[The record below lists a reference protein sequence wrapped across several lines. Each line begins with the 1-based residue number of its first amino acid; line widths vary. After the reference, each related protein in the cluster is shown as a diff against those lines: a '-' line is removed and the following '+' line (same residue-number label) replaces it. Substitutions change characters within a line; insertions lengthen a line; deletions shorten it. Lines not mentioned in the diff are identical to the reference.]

1 MSVNIVDI
9 LRSTNLH
16 TRLSENQH
24 KVDLFKGKL
33 TMGFLGKL
41 FGKKEEQKAASGSV
55 DVAASAKENS
65 IPPEK
70 VGLDGSFDESGL
82 AKRVAKALD
91 DAGISDSVG
100 LWVAQTGNTVVLKY
114 NPDAESVLA
123 QAEQVAQGVEGAGSV
138 NTVPNT

>member
-1 MSVNIVDI
+1 
-9 LRSTNLH
+9 
-16 TRLSENQH
+16 
-24 KVDLFKGKL
+24 
-33 TMGFLGKL
+33 MGLLGKL
-41 FGKKEEQKAASGSV
+41 FGKKEEEKAASGNV
-55 DVAASAKENS
+55 DVSSAAKENS

-100 LWVAQTGNTVVLKY
+100 LWVAQAGNTVVLKY
-114 NPDAESVLA
+114 NPDAESILA
-123 QAEQVAQGVEGAGSV
+123 KAEEVAQGVEGAGSV